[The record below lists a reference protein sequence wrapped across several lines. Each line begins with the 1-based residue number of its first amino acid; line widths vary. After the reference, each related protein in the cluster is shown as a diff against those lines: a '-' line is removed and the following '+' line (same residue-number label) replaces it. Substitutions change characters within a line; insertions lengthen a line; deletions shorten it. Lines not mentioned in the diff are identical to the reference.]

1 MLYKKT
7 KGISQTLINNSCYFD
22 YINKHREQH
31 YEQNNQSQDKYHDI
45 AFDKS
50 IKNKQTN
57 KQTYKPKNWMV
68 VTKE

>member
-1 MLYKKT
+1 MLYTKT

-31 YEQNNQSQDKYHDI
+31 YEQNDQSQDKWHDI

-57 KQTYKPKNWMV
+57 I
-68 VTKE
+68 